1 MRLLSAQA
9 CALDIEGGMA
19 QKVKWCKF
27 FFTFAG
33 CDRGD
38 ACGFMHSKA
47 DRGAPTSPTR
57 QIAYCAMWNG
67 GHCVLGDTCKY
78 RHEVD
83 KLARYRPNKEDV
95 VEFQQQ
101 QQEDDKAKASSSQEG
116 AKADASS
123 SREVDPA

>member
-47 DRGAPTSPTR
+47 DRGAPTSPRR
-57 QIAYCAMWNG
+57 QIPYCAQWNG
-67 GHCVLGDTCKY
+67 GRCKHGDQCKY

-83 KLARYRPNKEDV
+83 ALARHRHNKAV
-95 VEFQQQ
+95 VDEFQQQ
-101 QQEDDKAKASSSQEG
+101 QENDKAKASSSQEG

-123 SREVDPA
+123 SREVDQA